1 MKKSKAIVILIVILG
16 ALAGLAYY
24 ASIILSSTGIGEEMS
39 IPLGLDLSGGV
50 SITYQVVDDNPS
62 AEDMSDLQAA
72 EACRGLQHGGVCL
85 PGGR

>member
-39 IPLGLDLSGGV
+39 IPLGLDLSGGAS
-50 SITYQVVDDNPS
+50 SISTSFTSSILRILSISFS
-62 AEDMSDLQAA
+62 AIVAIT
-72 EACRGLQHGGVCL
+72 
-85 PGGR
+85 